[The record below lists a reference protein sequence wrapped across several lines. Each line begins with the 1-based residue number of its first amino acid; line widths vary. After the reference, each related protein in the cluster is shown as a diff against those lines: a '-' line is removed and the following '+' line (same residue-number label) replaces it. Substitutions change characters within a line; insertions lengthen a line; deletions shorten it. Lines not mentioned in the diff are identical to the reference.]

1 MGWLWRGRRNGAVG
15 FVPAR
20 QARLARLTLRPA
32 VILTSRPPISICP
45 NTIKLP
51 NFLCRISHRTLSEYQ
66 IPFHLPCP
74 GRGASVSRRH
84 FTDSLAFEGQ
94 SIFNFNPTP
103 RQNARFLGKK
113 TFDIDTPLQ
122 SQLILRSER
131 YPKIPSPT
139 CSGIQPTCSGIQ
151 SCFRIY
157 GVVTE

>member
-1 MGWLWRGRRNGAVG
+1 VGWLWRGRRDGAVG
-15 FVPAR
+15 FVSAR

-94 SIFNFNPTP
+94 SIFNPTP

-113 TFDIDTPLQ
+113 TFDQDLFLQ
-122 SQLILRSER
+122 SPILRYSHGSFCEAKDIQR
-131 YPKIPSPT
+131 YPLLRHAPAY
-139 CSGIQPTCSGIQ
+139 
-151 SCFRIY
+151 R
-157 GVVTE
+157 VVSVSME